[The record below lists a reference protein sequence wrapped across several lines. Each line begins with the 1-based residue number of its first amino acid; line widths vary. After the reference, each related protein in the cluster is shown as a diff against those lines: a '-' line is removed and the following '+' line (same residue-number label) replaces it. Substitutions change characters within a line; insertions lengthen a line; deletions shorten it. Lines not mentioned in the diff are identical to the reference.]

1 MVPMS
6 AQPLFLEGEVLSVS
20 HDNMVQKVDIHQ
32 FAGPFDSSCQVFVG
46 MTGGEI
52 A

>member
-20 HDNMVQKVDIHQ
+20 HDNVVQKVDIHQ
-32 FAGPFDSSCQVFVG
+32 LAGPFDSSRQVIVG
-46 MTGGEI
+46 MTGGEV

>member
-46 MTGGEI
+46 MAWGEI